1 MISSIGNNFVQ
12 LLTSRA
18 VDKGVGEEKY
28 GIHFCQSLRA
38 APGRRSAS
46 KAHSTRIGRWKASVD
61 SVTRQRKNRYCRPS
75 GCACSTTAFVIPSCG
90 GTSGLVDVMFVE
102 GEGGEG
108 WYGDVAGR
116 ANFSIRAHVR

>member
-1 MISSIGNNFVQ
+1 MQ

-18 VDKGVGEEKY
+18 VDKGVGEEKC

-46 KAHSTRIGRWKASVD
+46 KAHRTRIGRWKASVD
-61 SVTRQRKNRYCRPS
+61 SVTRPRKNRYCRPS
-75 GCACSTTAFVIPSCG
+75 ECACSTAAFVIPSCG

-102 GEGGEG
+102 EAEYGEGL
-108 WYGDVAGR
+108 YGDVVGR
-116 ANFSIRAHVR
+116 GSFSIRAHVR

>member
-1 MISSIGNNFVQ
+1 MGNSLVQ

-18 VDKGVGEEKY
+18 VDKGVGEEKC
-28 GIHFCQSLRA
+28 GIHLCQNLRT

-61 SVTRQRKNRYCRPS
+61 SVTRQRKNRYCKPS
-75 GCACSTTAFVIPSCG
+75 GCACSTAAFVMPSCG
-90 GTSGLVDVMFVE
+90 GTSGLVDVTFVVE
-102 GEGGEG
+102 EECGEG

-116 ANFSIRAHVR
+116 GSFSIRAHVR